1 MICIFAAWNR
11 LEALPRCSYTCRMI
25 SSMIQTRLATP
36 EDAPIIARHRHRM
49 FVDAGRA
56 DNSALR
62 RVTDAFESWV
72 GPMMREGKYM
82 GWFAM
87 HDGKVVAGAGLMI
100 MDWPPHPLDP
110 EPHRGYLLNVYVD
123 PEFRRKRIASNL
135 IELALA
141 EARRRKIRVVS
152 LHATEESRRMYESS
166 GFRRTN
172 EMFYV
177 EPVEG

>member
-1 MICIFAAWNR
+1 
-11 LEALPRCSYTCRMI
+11 
-25 SSMIQTRLATP
+25 
-36 EDAPIIARHRHRM
+36 M

-62 RVTDAFESWV
+62 RVTDAFENWLP
-72 GPMMREGKYM
+72 PMMRDGKYM
-82 GWFAM
+82 GWLALN
-87 HDGKVVAGAGLMI
+87 DNKIIAGAGLMI
-100 MDWPPHPLDP
+100 LDWPPHPLDP

-123 PEFRRKRIASNL
+123 AEFRRKRIASNL

-152 LHATEESRRMYESS
+152 LHTTEEARRMYESS

>member
-1 MICIFAAWNR
+1 MAHGM
-11 LEALPRCSYTCRMI
+11 T
-25 SSMIQTRLATP
+25 QTRQATP
-36 EDAPIIARHRHRM
+36 EDAPIIARHRHHM

-62 RVTDAFESWV
+62 RVTDLFESWV

-82 GWFAM
+82 GWFALL
-87 HDGKVVAGAGLMI
+87 DGQIVGGAGFMV

-110 EPHRGYLLNVYVD
+110 EPRRGYLLNVYVE
-123 PEFRRKRIASNL
+123 PEYRRKRIASNL

>member
-1 MICIFAAWNR
+1 
-11 LEALPRCSYTCRMI
+11 MI
-25 SSMIQTRLATP
+25 SSTVQTRQATP
-36 EDAPIIARHRHRM
+36 EDASIVARHRHRM

-62 RVTDAFESWV
+62 RVTDAFEAWV
-72 GPMMREGKYM
+72 APMMREDKYM
-82 GWFAM
+82 GWFTLI
-87 HDGKVVAGAGLMI
+87 DGKIVGGAGLMI
-100 MDWPPHPLDP
+100 LDWPPHPLDP
-110 EPHRGYLLNVYVD
+110 GPHRGYLLNVYVE

-135 IELALA
+135 IEMALA

-152 LHATEESRRMYESS
+152 LHTTEEARRMYESS